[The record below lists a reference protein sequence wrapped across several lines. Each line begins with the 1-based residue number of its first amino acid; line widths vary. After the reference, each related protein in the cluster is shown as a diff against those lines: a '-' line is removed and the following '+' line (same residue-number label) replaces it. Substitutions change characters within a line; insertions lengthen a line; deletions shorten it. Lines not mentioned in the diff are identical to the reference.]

1 MGEPSAGALGEAVV
15 QQTSMMGP
23 SQTPDA
29 ETKRAATRGQARLA
43 DWSRF
48 RESKDPQLNSP
59 IEEYEKWAESLLA
72 AREKVTKT
80 LQTSE
85 DVPAVDNHLL
95 HLWEARRGLTRRWKK
110 QKLNRKLKIK
120 IAEITQQAE
129 EYAWTLAKNNWLT
142 KCDSLRGGLGAKSA
156 WNLLRCLIEPSK
168 TRGEQKRNLKRA
180 LHGYAGTDEQLVTAL
195 ASKYLCTT
203 KDDEPVLHYQGKD
216 NPELDRDFDKEEI
229 QAALLSMR
237 RGTAPGHDKIT
248 VGLLANM
255 NKKMLSHLTV
265 YINECWRTGKL
276 PLAWKS
282 AYVSFIP
289 KPGKEVSINN
299 LRPISLT
306 SCAGKLME
314 KAVHTRLSAYLEE
327 NDLMPH
333 TMFGFRERL
342 STQDVL
348 LQLKME
354 VIDPPSKRNSRAILA
369 LDLKDDKM
377 KPR

>member
-1 MGEPSAGALGEAVV
+1 MEEDNPPPPPS
-15 QQTSMMGP
+15 
-23 SQTPDA
+23 
-29 ETKRAATRGQARLA
+29 
-43 DWSRF
+43 
-48 RESKDPQLNSP
+48 
-59 IEEYEKWAESLLA
+59 EEYEKWAESLLA
-72 AREKVTKT
+72 AREKVTRT

-110 QKLNRKLKIK
+110 QKLILKLKIK

-142 KCDSLRGGLGAKSA
+142 KCDSLRGGLGAKST

-168 TRGEQKRNLKRA
+168 TRGEQQWNLERA

-195 ASKYLCTT
+195 ASKYLGTT
-203 KDDEPVLHYQGKD
+203 KDDEPVLHYPGKD
-216 NPELDRDFDKEEI
+216 NPELDRDFDEEEI

-237 RGTAPGHDKIT
+237 RGTASGHDKIT

-255 NKKMLSHLTV
+255 NKKMLSHLTD

-282 AYVSFIP
+282 ADVSFIP

-314 KAVHTRLSAYLEE
+314 KSVHARLSAYLEE

-333 TMFGFRERL
+333 TMFGFWERL

-354 VIDPPSKRNSRAILA
+354 VIDPPSKRSSRAI
-369 LDLKDDKM
+369 
-377 KPR
+377 